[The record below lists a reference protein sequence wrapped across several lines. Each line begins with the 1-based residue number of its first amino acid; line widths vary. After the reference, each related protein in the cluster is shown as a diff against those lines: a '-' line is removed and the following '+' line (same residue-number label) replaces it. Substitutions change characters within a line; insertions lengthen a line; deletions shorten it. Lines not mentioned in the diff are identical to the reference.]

1 MLKVLSVFGTRP
13 EAIKL
18 MPVIKL
24 LNAQSDHV
32 VSRVCVTA
40 QHRGM
45 LDQVLNLFDIQPHI
59 DLNLMQHNQTPLQVA
74 AAVMRELE
82 PIVKAERPDWM
93 LIQGDTTTVMAAA
106 LVGAYSSVKVG
117 HVEAGLRTYNKAQP
131 FPEEINRLVASAV
144 ADLHF
149 APTERARLNLL
160 RENIPEERI
169 VVTGNTIIDALNY
182 VVQQPVNTTALPIP
196 LTELENPALRWILVT
211 LHRRENFGQP
221 VQDVCDALRQIV
233 ESDSGIRIVFPVH
246 PNPQVQ
252 EPVYQALKDV
262 PNVYLLPPLD
272 YFTLVAVMK
281 RVYLILTDSG
291 GIQEEAPGLGKPVL
305 IMRDVTE
312 RPEAVEAGVARLV
325 GTNTELIVATVRQ
338 LLHERD
344 VYRIMSQG
352 KNPFGDGHAAERIVA
367 TLLNS
372 NNP

>member
-24 LNAQSDHV
+24 LNAQPHRV
-32 VSRVCVTA
+32 VSRVCVTG
-40 QHRGM
+40 QHRGL
-45 LDQVLNLFDIQPHI
+45 LDQVLNLFDIQPDI

-74 AAVMRELE
+74 SAVMRELD
-82 PIVKAERPDWM
+82 PIFKAERPDWM

-106 LVGAYSSVKVG
+106 LAGVYCGVKVG
-117 HVEAGLRTYNKAQP
+117 HVEAGLRTYDKTQP

-160 RENIPEERI
+160 RENIPTERI

-182 VVQQPVNTTALPIP
+182 VAQQPINPADLPIS
-196 LTELENPALRWILVT
+196 LSDLENAALRWILVT

-221 VQDVCDALRQIV
+221 VLDVCSALRQIV
-233 ESDSGIRIVFPVH
+233 ESDSTIRIVFPVH

-305 IMRDVTE
+305 VMREVTE

-325 GTNTELIVATVRQ
+325 GTNADLIVATVQR
-338 LLHERD
+338 LLYDAEA
-344 VYRIMSQG
+344 YRIMSQG

-367 TLLNS
+367 ALLNPKIS
-372 NNP
+372 

>member
-325 GTNTELIVATVRQ
+325 GTNTDLIVATVRQ